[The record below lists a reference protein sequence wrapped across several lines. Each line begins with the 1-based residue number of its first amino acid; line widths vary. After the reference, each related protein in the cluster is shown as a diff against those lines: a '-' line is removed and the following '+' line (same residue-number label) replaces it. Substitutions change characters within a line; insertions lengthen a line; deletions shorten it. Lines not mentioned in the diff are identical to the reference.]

1 MCNSGKSTYLLLKI
15 FCGIVMLPKVIN
27 DIEMFIFHCKLE
39 CMNPIGGASEENQN
53 SSLSHLSAFLLG

>member
-1 MCNSGKSTYLLLKI
+1 
-15 FCGIVMLPKVIN
+15 MLPKVIN

-53 SSLSHLSAFLLG
+53 SSLSHLSALLLG